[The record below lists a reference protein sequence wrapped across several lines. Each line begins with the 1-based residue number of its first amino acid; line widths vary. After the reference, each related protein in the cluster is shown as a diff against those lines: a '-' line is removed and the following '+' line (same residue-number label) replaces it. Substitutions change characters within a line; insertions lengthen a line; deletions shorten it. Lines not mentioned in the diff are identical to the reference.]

1 MIGWRKSSAESLRAN
16 SLFDRMKSG
25 AKDVV
30 LEIWFDLRDAI
41 CGTGVFG
48 EELVAHHSLGN
59 RVAIFE
65 IKFVES
71 DVREIA
77 APQSGS

>member
-1 MIGWRKSSAESLRAN
+1 
-16 SLFDRMKSG
+16 MKSG

-30 LEIWFDLRDAI
+30 LAIWFDLRDAI

-77 APQSGS
+77 APSWIVNGKLPAMAGRIYS